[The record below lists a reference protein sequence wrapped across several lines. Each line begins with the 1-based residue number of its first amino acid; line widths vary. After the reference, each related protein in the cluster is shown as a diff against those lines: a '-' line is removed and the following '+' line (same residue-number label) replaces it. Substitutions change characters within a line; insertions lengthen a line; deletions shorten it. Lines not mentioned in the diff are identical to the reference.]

1 MLNRIRCEAVNVRTD
16 TGICSG
22 IAKTK
27 QGEVYELDGR
37 TPQPVGMCCQ
47 ALAALNATR
56 LALAVT
62 QKESEVKDPFDITCP
77 HGVVTFRLSRISN
90 A

>member
-1 MLNRIRCEAVNVRTD
+1 MFNRIKCEAVTVRTD
-16 TGICSG
+16 NRVCVGV
-22 IAKTK
+22 AKTR

-62 QKESEVKDPFDITCP
+62 SAESELSDPLDITCP
-77 HGVVTFRLSRISN
+77 HGVVTFRLSRI
-90 A
+90 

>member
-1 MLNRIRCEAVNVRTD
+1 MLNRIKCEAVIVRTD
-16 TGICSG
+16 TGVCAG

-37 TPQPVGMCCQ
+37 TPQPVGICCQ
-47 ALAALNATR
+47 ALTALNATR

-62 QKESEVKDPFDITCP
+62 PKGSEFKDPLDITCP
-77 HGVVTFRLSRISN
+77 HGAVTFRLFRI
-90 A
+90 

>member
-1 MLNRIRCEAVNVRTD
+1 MFNRIKCEAVTVKTD
-16 TGICSG
+16 NGVCAG
-22 IAKTK
+22 VAKTR
-27 QGEVYELDGR
+27 QGEIYELDGR

-62 QKESEVKDPFDITCP
+62 PTGSEVRDPLDITCP
-77 HGVVTFRLSRISN
+77 HGVVTFRLSRI
-90 A
+90 